1 MHPDLKFCFRSLSRF
16 IYYVTDEE
24 DRFIREVREILKD
37 YAPRTHV
44 YNAAF
49 GLMSIDA
56 LMEDWRSRVHKESPS
71 PGIHDALINIYK
83 EDPRREQNFYII
95 TDPEQWLTDAHVVRR
110 ILNIV
115 HQQQANTTTVKFL
128 VFVGPRLVLPRALQ
142 PYLEVIH
149 DQGLSEDDIREIV
162 EPTCNRVNV
171 SMSANLVNSMKGL
184 TSYGVGTALN
194 QSLILSKREHG
205 VHRVDPRH
213 FMDYKRRQLRKT
225 DLLSYVDVSDY
236 TFEQVGGLHRF
247 KAWIQKHKAAWTEEG
262 QKFGLIPPKGVLLVG
277 VWGCGKSLSVKALG
291 NAWRLPVIQMDMGRL
306 RTSLVGESEANVL
319 RATSIIESVAPCVT
333 GDTHVT
339 LADGSTEPIEDL
351 WYNPPEDFEVMC
363 WDERLLKVS
372 TTRVSAVTR
381 RLADAFA
388 VSAANGYQ
396 INATANHQ
404 HYVLRGGL
412 PEWVRTDE
420 LTKGDMLAVPLASHV
435 GNPDCLR
442 FHPEG
447 MRPFERLDGYTELRR
462 GHGGFRDSF
471 VSKLPILWSVDLGW
485 LLGSLEGDG
494 FIGKRSAIGFI
505 NTSEKL
511 LDNFE
516 RILKDQF
523 GLDSVRREM
532 TSSDPDLPGLS
543 EDPIFKPCWNTVVT
557 NQLAAEFLQSA
568 RQAIL
573 TAPVDVR
580 AAFLAGWVDADGCIG
595 PEKIVLTVKGP
606 KLQAERRR
614 LARQII
620 QSLGVTPSKFDTCSL
635 EVTGSRAVLL
645 ASKIRSYLALKEAKA
660 LSVTSSDQGFDRGMG
675 FACGQLLQEARKASG
690 IGTEGFKRAGVST
703 SVMWRHENGATP
715 ISERQMAKYLTVLGS
730 NGREIETLLS
740 AECRWVEIQ
749 SIKPIGVKAV
759 YDLACEGTNKHSFFA
774 NGLITHNCILWL
786 DEAEKGLSGG
796 KSSNMSD
803 SGTTARMIGHLST
816 WLQETKAP
824 ICLAM
829 TANSLHDLP
838 VEFIRRVNE
847 RFFFDMPTEDER
859 VDILKIHL
867 RKQRQ
872 DTDSLNLAELAAD
885 AKQMVGSEIEQAIQ
899 AALVESFDAGCESL
913 SPEILSNELRKK
925 PRIFKTLSEEL
936 KEILNW
942 VGWDPECQ
950 DGVRARWASEP
961 SPEFLASR

>member
-24 DRFIREVREILKD
+24 DRFIREIREMLKD

-319 RATSIIESVAPCVT
+319 RATSIIESVAPC
-333 GDTHVT
+333 
-339 LADGSTEPIEDL
+339 
-351 WYNPPEDFEVMC
+351 
-363 WDERLLKVS
+363 
-372 TTRVSAVTR
+372 
-381 RLADAFA
+381 
-388 VSAANGYQ
+388 
-396 INATANHQ
+396 
-404 HYVLRGGL
+404 
-412 PEWVRTDE
+412 
-420 LTKGDMLAVPLASHV
+420 
-435 GNPDCLR
+435 
-442 FHPEG
+442 
-447 MRPFERLDGYTELRR
+447 
-462 GHGGFRDSF
+462 
-471 VSKLPILWSVDLGW
+471 
-485 LLGSLEGDG
+485 
-494 FIGKRSAIGFI
+494 
-505 NTSEKL
+505 
-511 LDNFE
+511 
-516 RILKDQF
+516 
-523 GLDSVRREM
+523 
-532 TSSDPDLPGLS
+532 
-543 EDPIFKPCWNTVVT
+543 
-557 NQLAAEFLQSA
+557 
-568 RQAIL
+568 
-573 TAPVDVR
+573 
-580 AAFLAGWVDADGCIG
+580 
-595 PEKIVLTVKGP
+595 
-606 KLQAERRR
+606 
-614 LARQII
+614 
-620 QSLGVTPSKFDTCSL
+620 
-635 EVTGSRAVLL
+635 
-645 ASKIRSYLALKEAKA
+645 
-660 LSVTSSDQGFDRGMG
+660 
-675 FACGQLLQEARKASG
+675 
-690 IGTEGFKRAGVST
+690 
-703 SVMWRHENGATP
+703 
-715 ISERQMAKYLTVLGS
+715 
-730 NGREIETLLS
+730 
-740 AECRWVEIQ
+740 
-749 SIKPIGVKAV
+749 
-759 YDLACEGTNKHSFFA
+759 
-774 NGLITHNCILWL
+774 ILWL